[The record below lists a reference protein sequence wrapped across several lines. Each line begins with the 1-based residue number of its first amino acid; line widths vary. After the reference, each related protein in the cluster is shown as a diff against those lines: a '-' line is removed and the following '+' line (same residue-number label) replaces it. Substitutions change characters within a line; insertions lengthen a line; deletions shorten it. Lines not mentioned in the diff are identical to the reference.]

1 MTKILIEKI
10 TPNPD
15 QPRRDFDPGELNML
29 AQSIRQHGLIL
40 PVAVEENNGVY
51 ILIDG
56 ERRWRAAKIAGLTEI
71 EASVRPAN
79 GGGAQERL
87 TLALVANLQRT
98 DLNPLEEGR
107 AYAQLRE
114 MGWSVQ
120 DICQTLGI
128 SSATVYAKSQ
138 LIEFEPE
145 IQEMFANHQLKVD
158 TKIIPAIRSLPD
170 DSRIRIMRG
179 LVQRGASAKAMLAAC
194 NRIGKRQVYRRKEIF
209 PPGDWSMTVMI
220 NKPVPLHLAS
230 AARDTCLKCILFEHA
245 CQSTCRD
252 CPGVD
257 LLKRL
262 VDEVVR

>member
-1 MTKILIEKI
+1 MKIDVTKIV
-10 TPNPD
+10 PNPE
-15 QPRRDFDPGELNML
+15 QPRRDFDPGELNLL
-29 AQSIRQHGLIL
+29 AESIRQHGLIL

-71 EASVRPAN
+71 EASIRPSAN

-114 MGWSVQ
+114 MGWSVK

-145 IQEMFANHQLKVD
+145 IQEMFANRQIKVD
-158 TKIIPAIRSLPD
+158 TKIIPAIRSLPN

-179 LVQRGASAKAMLAAC
+179 LVQRGASARAMLAAC
-194 NRIGKRQVYRRKEIF
+194 NRIGERQIYRRKEIV
-209 PPGDWSMTVMI
+209 PPGDWSMTVLVK
-220 NKPVPLHLAS
+220 KPVPLHLAS

-245 CQSTCRD
+245 SQSTCQD

-262 VDEVVR
+262 I